1 MSSSESSD
9 CGCHVDAADSEGQ
22 RRVLRIALALNA
34 IMFAV
39 GMAAGLVGRS
49 SGLVADSLDMLADAS
64 AYAIALLAVSR
75 SVRFKAG
82 AARASGVL
90 LTVLGFGVLADVAR
104 RGWLGSDPEGGIMVA
119 VALVSLAVNATVLRM
134 LGRVRGQGVHLNAT
148 WIFTRVDV
156 IANLGV
162 IVSGLIVLLTPFR
175 YADLIVGA
183 AIGLYVVKEGIEI
196 LRSASEV
203 KNDTER
209 ASSPLPGA

>member
-1 MSSSESSD
+1 MSSSESSG
-9 CGCHVDAADSEGQ
+9 CGWHVDAADSEAQ
-22 RRVLRIALALNA
+22 RRVLRIALALNT
-34 IMFAV
+34 IMFGV

-49 SGLVADSLDMLADAS
+49 SGLVADSLDMLADAT

-75 SVRFKAG
+75 GVRFKTS

-90 LTVLGFGVLADVAR
+90 LTLLGFGVLADVAR
-104 RGWLGSDPEGGIMVA
+104 RGWLGTEPEGGIMVA

-156 IANLGV
+156 VANLGV

-209 ASSPLPGA
+209 TPSPLPGS